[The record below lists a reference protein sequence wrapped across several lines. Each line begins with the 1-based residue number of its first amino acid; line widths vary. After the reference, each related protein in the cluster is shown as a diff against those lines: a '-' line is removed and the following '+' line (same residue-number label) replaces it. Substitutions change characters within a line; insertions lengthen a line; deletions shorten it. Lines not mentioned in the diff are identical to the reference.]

1 MRVAKIAHKAPT
13 ANRAVNFE
21 CRRENHILKR
31 QAGPTDCLRWLANA
45 FTQFMQKLL
54 KLTFLVYLGRVVA
67 RPFLL
72 VGFLDCNCLSISLS
86 LAIIRVLALCNN
98 LNSIKVLA
106 SALSRCEVR
115 ATAKRLHRI
124 GFNRVVI
131 IP

>member
-13 ANRAVNFE
+13 TNRAVNFG

-98 LNSIKVLA
+98 LNSIDRK
-106 SALSRCEVR
+106 S
-115 ATAKRLHRI
+115 TRLNSSHSQI
-124 GFNRVVI
+124 SYAVFCLKKKTT
-131 IP
+131 